1 MSSLPLKMFSRQRE
15 IIHAKAWDHKT
26 THVVRKTTD
35 GMASVKD
42 TLGEGET
49 DTLGRGRRCGY
60 DSWEVG
66 LGIIED

>member
-26 THVVRKTTD
+26 THVVRKITD

-49 DTLGRGRRCGY
+49 DTLGGGDAVVMTAGRL
-60 DSWEVG
+60 DLV
-66 LGIIED
+66 L